1 MSGRCARKTG
11 FTLVELLVVIAIIG
25 LLIGLLLPAV
35 QAARESARR
44 TECSSNL
51 RQIGLALEQYLQ
63 IQGVN
68 GKFPNCANMTKTTA
82 TELPSLMEVIGP
94 FCEMTNP
101 AEEVSAMFRCPSDHD
116 YPDEEQSGYTTFFE
130 AQGTSYEY
138 DPQDRY
144 KNKTRQQA
152 LMRRNANEPR
162 SSTTVW
168 VVNDFE
174 AFHGQEGDDG
184 ARNYLYLDGHVDAF
198 VVVGE

>member
-1 MSGRCARKTG
+1 MSGRRAGKSG

-44 TECSSNL
+44 SECASNL

-63 IQGVN
+63 VQGVN
-68 GKFPNCANMTKTTA
+68 GKFPNCANMTKSVP

-94 FCEMTNP
+94 FCEMIDPTQ
-101 AEEVSAMFRCPSDHD
+101 EVSALFRCPSDHD

-138 DPQDRY
+138 DPRGRY
-144 KNKTRQQA
+144 RNKTRQQA
-152 LMRRNANEPR
+152 LMPREGNEPR
-162 SSTTVW
+162 SSTVVW
-168 VVNDFE
+168 IANDFE
-174 AFHGQEGDDG
+174 PFHGERGDDG
-184 ARNYLYLDGHVDAF
+184 ARNFLYLDGHVDAF
-198 VVVGE
+198 VVANE